1 MKGEIIMFSKRELR
15 VVDWWIFWLLMAIP
29 VVNIVMFFVLLFSG
43 NTNKSLKNYLLA
55 LILPVI
61 LMIILIISGV
71 FTLGMMN
78 GYGG

>member
-1 MKGEIIMFSKRELR
+1 MFSKRELR

-29 VVNIVMFFVLLFSG
+29 IVNIVMFFVLLLSG
-43 NTNKSLKNYLLA
+43 STNKSLKNYLLA

-61 LMIILIISGV
+61 LMIILLISGV